1 MQHVDN
7 HMDDLFRKAAE
18 SYPLKTEAN
27 GWDRITGAALNG
39 KGIIG
44 SGKEKPIRK
53 YRWLIVFLFL
63 TPLITVSL
71 IHYQNHA
78 GNAHYEN
85 VRGSKSISIAAE
97 ELRAAVVTTQST
109 STNFYNTK
117 SKDILVITG
126 LKNVA
131 HIKSVYKQLRKKE
144 KYPLFI
150 YSDSEEIKNAG
161 SDFPQVSLL
170 KSNAKE
176 FVVPVKSMLND
187 MLGLKSASISKI
199 KMPVANGSTYEKE
212 MIARDKIKK
221 DLQNG
226 IYFGIM
232 AGPQFSQV
240 KAQGFSKTGFDAGV
254 FAGYRFNNRIAVEGG
269 ALYASRYYF
278 SEGKYF
284 DMLKAAA
291 FMPSNMQLVNLKS
304 RTNILEIQ
312 AKMKFDIISGRKSNW
327 FVSPG
332 ISSYI
337 LTKETNDY
345 VAMVSGQQQK
355 LHGVYNDNHG
365 YLLSAFS
372 ISFGNEFKIG
382 KHAALRIEP
391 YLQLPL
397 KGMGIGLMP
406 VSAAGLHLAFVFPTN
421 K

>member
-27 GWDRITGAALNG
+27 GWDRMAGALNE
-39 KGIIG
+39 KGTIG
-44 SGKEKPIRK
+44 SGNEKPIRK
-53 YRWLIVFLFL
+53 YRWLIALLFL
-63 TPLITVSL
+63 TPSIIASL

-78 GNAHYEN
+78 GNAQYEN
-85 VRGSKSISIAAE
+85 VCDGKSISIPAE
-97 ELRAAVVTTQST
+97 KLKPAVVTTQSAK
-109 STNFYNTK
+109 SNFYDTK
-117 SKDILVITG
+117 PKDIVE
-126 LKNVA
+126 
-131 HIKSVYKQLRKKE
+131 IKDHTNLSIKKSINKQLNKKE
-144 KYPLFI
+144 KNLLFT
-150 YSDSEEIKNAG
+150 YSDSDEIQKAG
-161 SDFPQVSLL
+161 AGFLQVSLL
-170 KSNAKE
+170 KNNAKQ

-187 MLGLKSASISKI
+187 MPGIKSASISKI
-199 KMPVANGSTYEKE
+199 KMPVADDNVCEKE
-212 MIARDKIKK
+212 MIDRNKVKQDI
-221 DLQNG
+221 QHG
-226 IYFGIM
+226 FYFGIM
-232 AGPQFSQV
+232 AGPQLSQV
-240 KAQGFSKTGFDAGV
+240 KAQGFSKAGLDAGV
-254 FAGYRFNNRIAVEGG
+254 FAGYSFNNRIAVEGG
-269 ALYASRYYF
+269 ILYASRYYF

-291 FMPSNMQLVNLKS
+291 FMPTNMQVVNLRS

-312 AKMKFDIISGRKSNW
+312 AKLKFDIIRGKKSNW

-345 VAMVSGQQQK
+345 VARVSGQQQK
-355 LHGVYNDNHG
+355 LHGVYYNNQS

-372 ISFGNEFKIG
+372 ISLGNEYKIS

-406 VSAAGLHLAFVFPTN
+406 VSAAGLHLAFVLPER